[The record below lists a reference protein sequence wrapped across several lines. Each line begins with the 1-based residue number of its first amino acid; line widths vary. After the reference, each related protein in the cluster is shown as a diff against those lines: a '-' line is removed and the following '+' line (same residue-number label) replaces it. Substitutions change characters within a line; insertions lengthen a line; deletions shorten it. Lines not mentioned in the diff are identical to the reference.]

1 MPSWT
6 MLKDVLICTQ
16 LLSGACGLISYQA
29 GGLCNPTKLHLFT
42 FLQNTGALLDHIG
55 GHINPLSLIRRLPLG
70 GAIPRLRDRVIS
82 IITDFRTQVCVFSS
96 LNLPRLPPGEDK
108 MLCSGTASPPS
119 SQTSARR
126 CVHWK
131 HMSWRRVAPC

>member
-1 MPSWT
+1 

-96 LNLPRLPPGEDK
+96 LNLQGCPREKARCFAQGPGH
-108 MLCSGTASPPS
+108 LHHHRLQHPGVCF
-119 SQTSARR
+119 
-126 CVHWK
+126 
-131 HMSWRRVAPC
+131 